1 MRKIKQK
8 IRVGPYKMTGEI
20 GDRSH
25 RETGLLSKD
34 LKEVEQKP
42 PGYVGPLTSG
52 WQFGVTMAAS
62 LGLHH

>member
-34 LKEVEQKP
+34 LKGMRELP
-42 PGYVGPLTSG
+42 CDFSRR
-52 WQFGVTMAAS
+52 AS
-62 LGLHH
+62 P